1 MGYYLMYLRKSR
13 ADVEKERYGRY
24 ETLAI
29 HERELTALAAREG
42 YRIEE
47 VYRELVSGESIDGRP
62 EFRRVMDRIADPD
75 CDGVIVHAVDRLGR
89 GDPMEYGWILSSL
102 RYSRTVIVTPGR
114 TYDPRSPDD
123 LQALKLQMFVA
134 NIELEHI
141 RARMQAGSVASAE
154 RGNYVGSRPP
164 YGYDKVRGRSVIVP
178 NEAEAPVVRMIYR
191 MAAGG
196 SNKGQISRALNA
208 DGITTRHGH
217 LWIPARVG
225 TIIENPVYKG
235 WIRYGYRRER
245 IVARDGLRFVRRRV
259 VSDDGTYVM
268 VQGVHEPLVDEG
280 TWEAAQGVFEAT
292 PVHRDLSIKNPLAGL
307 LVCGICG
314 RGMSRQV
321 VRNKYGSEYERV
333 HHAYEGDCH
342 CRSASLPD
350 VVSALCEALAEA
362 ARELEVGASSRGV
375 DPEEVRALE
384 RAIVEEDRR
393 LDKLLELY
401 YAEAITVAELKA
413 RRDASDERAS
423 QLRARYDELVARDV
437 DVTRVASTTRDVIR
451 MLGDGAVSAEAKN
464 DALRGIVSRVEYWRE
479 DRRDGEITLR
489 VHLRGLD

>member
-13 ADVEKERYGRY
+13 ADAEKERYGRY

-42 YRIEE
+42 YRVEE
-47 VYRELVSGESIDGRP
+47 IYRELVSGESIEERP
-62 EFRRVMDRIADPD
+62 EFRRVMERVSDPD

-164 YGYDKVRGRSVIVP
+164 YGYDKVYGRSVIVP

-191 MAAGG
+191 MAAEGG
-196 SNKGQISRALNA
+196 NRGQIARSLNG
-208 DGITTRHGH
+208 DGIPTRHGR

-235 WIRYGYRRER
+235 WIRYGYRRQR
-245 IVARDGLRFVRRRV
+245 VVAREGLRFVRRTV
-259 VSDDGTYVM
+259 TSDEGDYVL
-268 VQGVHEPLVDEG
+268 VPGVHEPLVDEG
-280 TWEAAQGVFEAT
+280 TWEAAQGVFRAR
-292 PVHRDLSIKNPLAGL
+292 PVRRDLSIKNPLAGL

-321 VRNKYGSEYERV
+321 VRNRYGSEYERV
-333 HHAYEGDCH
+333 HHAYEGNCH
-342 CRSASLPD
+342 CRSANLAE

-362 ARELEVGASSRGV
+362 ARELEVGTPSRGV

-384 RAIVEEDRR
+384 RAIAEEDRR

-423 QLRARYDELVARDV
+423 RLRARHDELVARDV
-437 DVTRVASTTRDVIR
+437 DVARVASTTRDVIR
-451 MLGDGAVSAEAKN
+451 MLGDGAVSAATKN